1 MKYMKKA
8 TSIVVMLVLV
18 LNLMP
23 VMNGGT
29 SQNTILAS
37 DGEDGTYASV
47 LESVSDSKEFTIEI
61 DYSNKNSAAICLV
74 RTGDTDVQMV
84 ITDETGNT
92 VTKLAAVE
100 TNARRW
106 VFLDAPATDT
116 QTVTYTVTVKVYNER
131 MGKDGSFRLMVGDK
145 KDTERMISGRENAVY
160 LNLYTEEKGNQ
171 FFTYYTPDNY
181 MSWYRFTA
189 KEAETV
195 ITLLTKNKNIRFSV
209 YGVDNLEEIYHS
221 EKDAKAHKT
230 KWIPSSYVAAEKTSL
245 KTLTIGKDYYL
256 VIYNAKPSGT
266 DVFDTKTMNLTVGK
280 PNMLSNSATVY
291 STSSITGRK
300 TSYSAS
306 ATINATSIP
315 RTAVIDRVTFKTS
328 TSGVRF
334 SSIDYWK
341 VKTPEETAWRSSG
354 TQYINVGY
362 RQDASNNVKAYGK
375 WLFSFKTTSSVPSL
389 TLVPG
394 IDISYYYEIGD

>member
-1 MKYMKKA
+1 MKYMKKVM
-8 TSIVVMLVLV
+8 SIVVMLVLILNFMPV
-18 LNLMP
+18 LN
-23 VMNGGT
+23 GGA

-37 DGEDGTYASV
+37 DGDYETYADV
-47 LESVSDSKEFTIEI
+47 LESISDTKEFSVEI

-74 RTGDTDVQMV
+74 RTGDTDVQML

-92 VTKLAAVE
+92 VAKLPAVE

-106 VFLDAPATDT
+106 VFLDAPTTDT
-116 QTVTYTVTVKVYNER
+116 QTVTYTVTVKVYNEK

-145 KDTERMISGRENAVY
+145 KDTEKMISGKDNAVY
-160 LNLYTEEKGNQ
+160 LNLYTEEQGNQ

-209 YGVDNLEEIYHS
+209 YTVDNLDKVYESAE
-221 EKDAKAHKT
+221 DDDAHKT
-230 KWIPSSYVAAEKTSL
+230 KWIPSSYVAAEKKNL
-245 KTLTIGKDYYL
+245 KILTKGKDYYL
-256 VIYNAKPSGT
+256 VIYNTKPSGT

-300 TSYSAS
+300 TSYSTS

-315 RTAVIDRVTFKTS
+315 RTAVIDKITFKTS

-341 VKTPEETAWRSSG
+341 VKTPEESTWRSSG

-362 RQDASNNVKAYGK
+362 RKDASNNVKAYGK

-394 IDISYYYEIGD
+394 IYISYYYEIGD

>member
-1 MKYMKKA
+1 MKYMKKV
-8 TSIVVMLVLV
+8 TSIVIMLLLV

-23 VMNGGT
+23 VLNGGT
-29 SQNTILAS
+29 SKNTILAS

-47 LESVSDSKEFTIEI
+47 LESASDSKEFSIEI

-92 VTKLAAVE
+92 VTKLVAVE

-106 VFLDAPATDT
+106 VFLDAPVTGV

-145 KDTERMISGRENAVY
+145 KDTEKMISGIENAVN

-181 MSWYRFTA
+181 TSWYRFTPSD
-189 KEAETV
+189 AETV
-195 ITLLTKNKNIRFSV
+195 ITLLTKNKNIRFLV
-209 YGVDNLEEIYHS
+209 LTADNFIEEYHS
-221 EKDAKAHKT
+221 ANDSDAHKT
-230 KWIPSSYVAAEKTSL
+230 KWIPSSYVAAEKKAL
-245 KTLTIGKDYYL
+245 KTLTIGKEYYL

-280 PNMLSNSATVY
+280 PNMLSNSATIY

-300 TSYSAS
+300 TSYSTS
-306 ATINATSIP
+306 AIINATSIP
-315 RTAVIDRVTFKTS
+315 KTAVIDKVTFKTS

-341 VKTPEETAWRSSG
+341 VKTPEETTWRSSG

-362 RQDASNNVKAYGK
+362 RKDASNNVKAYGN
-375 WLFSFKTTSSVPSL
+375 WLFSFKTTSYVQSL

>member
-1 MKYMKKA
+1 MKYMKKVM
-8 TSIVVMLVLV
+8 SIVVMLVLI

-23 VMNGGT
+23 VMNGGA

-37 DGEDGTYASV
+37 DGDYETYADV
-47 LESVSDSKEFTIEI
+47 LESISDTKEFSVEI

-74 RTGDTDVQMV
+74 RTGDTDVQML

-92 VTKLAAVE
+92 VAKLPAVE

-106 VFLDAPATDT
+106 VFLDAPTTDT
-116 QTVTYTVTVKVYNER
+116 QTVTYTVTVKVYNEK

-145 KDTERMISGRENAVY
+145 KDTEKMISGKDNAVY
-160 LNLYTEEKGNQ
+160 LNLYTEEQGNQ

-209 YGVDNLEEIYHS
+209 YTVDNLDKVYESAE
-221 EKDAKAHKT
+221 DDDAHKT
-230 KWIPSSYVAAEKTSL
+230 KWIPSSYVAAEKKNL
-245 KTLTIGKDYYL
+245 KILTKGKDYYL
-256 VIYNAKPSGT
+256 VIYNTKPSGT

-300 TSYSAS
+300 TSYSTS

-315 RTAVIDRVTFKTS
+315 RTAVIDKITFKTS

-341 VKTPEETAWRSSG
+341 VKTPEESTWRSSG

-362 RQDASNNVKAYGK
+362 RKDASNNVKAYGK

-394 IDISYYYEIGD
+394 IYISYYYEIGD